1 MEAGKFKMILILK
14 QITNRNWIG
23 YSFDVYNSIG
33 PNVDTYPCN
42 RRVNQNWMWNETDRT
57 IRSKPTGKCLTVPL
71 ELEIWA
77 GPLKGGSQAVVLL
90 NRGVTDNEQIT
101 VKWTD
106 IGFPAD
112 HPALVRDLWA
122 HQDLGIFTDHF
133 TSSNIASH
141 GAMMLNITLTK

>member
-1 MEAGKFKMILILK
+1 
-14 QITNRNWIG
+14 
-23 YSFDVYNSIG
+23 
-33 PNVDTYPCN
+33 VDTYPCN
-42 RRVNQNWMWNETDRT
+42 RRTNQNWIWNEGDRT
-57 IRSKPTGKCLTVPL
+57 IRSKVSGECLTVPL

-90 NRGVTDNEQIT
+90 NRGVSDNEQIT

-122 HQDLGIFTDHF
+122 HKDLGIFTDHF
-133 TSSNIASH
+133 TSPNIASH
-141 GAMMLNITLTK
+141 AVMMLNITLTK